1 MIWDMGYQTVDIIE
15 YGGFQSLQR
24 VSKCIIASVSGLII
38 NICKNTCK
46 HDQGIAKHVL
56 QYSFSETRGADLNIM
71 KSFASPSASSS
82 RNKSMNDSLN
92 IPSKGKFVR
101 GNPGLVAAVERDDFD
116 DLIQKNGEYINRI
129 VIGQGETMDSLT
141 DMVDALGAK
150 IYESSA
156 SATNLVDKLSALDN
170 LIDEEKRK
178 WIIQVTSCVKFT

>member
-1 MIWDMGYQTVDIIE
+1 
-15 YGGFQSLQR
+15 
-24 VSKCIIASVSGLII
+24 
-38 NICKNTCK
+38 
-46 HDQGIAKHVL
+46 
-56 QYSFSETRGADLNIM
+56 
-71 KSFASPSASSS
+71 
-82 RNKSMNDSLN
+82 MNDSLN

-178 WIIQVTSCVKFT
+178 WIIQVASCVKFTWSTRVFCTNSVQTYSHHIQIAAIS

>member
-1 MIWDMGYQTVDIIE
+1 
-15 YGGFQSLQR
+15 
-24 VSKCIIASVSGLII
+24 
-38 NICKNTCK
+38 
-46 HDQGIAKHVL
+46 
-56 QYSFSETRGADLNIM
+56 
-71 KSFASPSASSS
+71 
-82 RNKSMNDSLN
+82 MNDSLN